1 MYHLLKLVRSLP
13 SVCKNSVPVS
23 VKNKTSTLWISVS
36 QFKNKLIYQSRYY
49 CSITNES
56 SKETSYDRGLEEA
69 RELIEEM
76 RLSGRQVP
84 QQISDADLEHFASI
98 KSKKQR
104 KKFMTFMY
112 RRECLRLK
120 DKEKRLEKQEQR
132 KIESEESKE
141 YETLIENRLFLKMN
155 PKRILESDNWKLS
168 QGMKFGQNVVFDF
181 CYDQYMQRRDA
192 ISLSMQI
199 SYVIHENKK
208 AKESFHIHFV
218 NHLEGSLSH
227 KELVRTTTKDVYN
240 KMMVTMNS
248 QSLLETF
255 PKEDI
260 IYLSPDSPNIMRT
273 FDDTKT
279 YVIGALV
286 DATQIQKGLT
296 LGIAKRL
303 NVSHVRLPID
313 YYLKWGSGG
322 NKNLTLDQVIKILSA
337 MKETNDW
344 KEAMKH
350 VPIRKHTGMKTCGQN
365 QPTSSGQEPA
375 AKDNF
380 IFSRALRPKY
390 K

>member
-1 MYHLLKLVRSLP
+1 MAVAAVKAVEDGDLEIIPDMHIKTWNQWLKNSRDWCLSRQLWWGHRIPAYFVSIDDVFPEGKIEMYHLLKLVRSLP

-69 RELIEEM
+69 KELIEEM

-104 KKFMTFMY
+104 LKFMTFMY
-112 RRECLRLK
+112 RRECLRLR
-120 DKEKRLEKQEQR
+120 DKEKRLEKREQR

-141 YETLIENRLFLKMN
+141 YETLLENTLFLKLN
-155 PKRILESDNWKLS
+155 PKRILEFDNWKLS

-181 CYDQYMQRRDA
+181 CYDQYMQRREA
-192 ISLSMQI
+192 ISLCMQMR
-199 SYVIHENKK
+199 YVIHENKK

-227 KELVRTTTKDVYN
+227 KELVRTKTKDAYN
-240 KMMVTMNS
+240 KMMVTMSS
-248 QSLLETF
+248 QSLLEKF

-260 IYLSPDSPNIMRT
+260 IYLSPDS
-273 FDDTKT
+273 
-279 YVIGALV
+279 
-286 DATQIQKGLT
+286 
-296 LGIAKRL
+296 
-303 NVSHVRLPID
+303 
-313 YYLKWGSGG
+313 
-322 NKNLTLDQVIKILSA
+322 
-337 MKETNDW
+337 
-344 KEAMKH
+344 KH
-350 VPIRKHTGMKTCGQN
+350 NAHI
-365 QPTSSGQEPA
+365 
-375 AKDNF
+375 
-380 IFSRALRPKY
+380 
-390 K
+390 